1 MKTIPLIIL
10 LLMFFSCSPYPK
22 KTYKLYRKEYT
33 DFTYNTAVDSIEKKY
48 NVRLN
53 SLEKIEKFGGDLS
66 DEMYREFD
74 SIYRLISSDKQN
86 SEIKKYEYLE
96 KRDFVTDK
104 LDSIIGSRT
113 QEIANIHYNQKTGLI
128 LTLGGNG
135 FCGIEGKWYD
145 DLTLKYGFKYKTILC
160 SDMIFYEYNMAAMYN
175 NCAKKHLDSIN
186 GKGWEQKLED
196 EILEKKRDVKI
207 KTNFISVLKR
217 REYHIS
223 NKELLVFPKEVT
235 KLKNLKIL
243 YITGNYFTE
252 VDVSLANLKKMKRLY
267 LYSNKLDNFPKV
279 VLELSKLEWLFLNN
293 NQIEFIPENITTLN
307 KLAKLD
313 LSNNKLTDLP
323 KSLSNMKS
331 LKDIDITGND
341 FSEIPEV
348 LYDMTFLEKL
358 RIGCNKYEWKDN
370 KKIQN
375 QLTLLKKALP
385 YTKIY

>member
-1 MKTIPLIIL
+1 MQ
-10 LLMFFSCSPYPK
+10 
-22 KTYKLYRKEYT
+22 
-33 DFTYNTAVDSIEKKY
+33 
-48 NVRLN
+48 LN
-53 SLEKIEKFGGDLS
+53 SLANIEKTGEKLT
-66 DEMYREFD
+66 DELYSQYD
-74 SIYRLISSDKQN
+74 SIRMSLTDGEWFDRE
-86 SEIKKYEYLE
+86 SEIEYEVTKIDSLLG
-96 KRDFVTDK
+96 KR
-104 LDSIIGSRT
+104 IN
-113 QEIANIHYNQKTGLI
+113 EIVQKQYGNKTGLM

-135 FCGIEGKWYD
+135 SCGIGGKWYD
-145 DLTLKYGFKYKTILC
+145 NLTLKYGFKYKSILC
-160 SDMIFYEYNMAAMYN
+160 SDIIFYEHNMAAMYN
-175 NCAKKHLDSIN
+175 NYAKKHLDSIN

-217 REYHIS
+217 REYHIYS
-223 NKELLVFPKEVT
+223 KELLVFPKEVT

-279 VLELSKLEWLFLNN
+279 ILELSQLEWLFLNN

-331 LKDIDITGND
+331 LKELDVTDND
-341 FSEIPEV
+341 FSEIPKV
-348 LYDMTFLEKL
+348 LYDMGFLEKL

-370 KKIQN
+370 EKIQK
-375 QLTLLKKALP
+375 QLSLLKKALP
-385 YTKIY
+385 NTKIY

>member
-1 MKTIPLIIL
+1 
-10 LLMFFSCSPYPK
+10 
-22 KTYKLYRKEYT
+22 
-33 DFTYNTAVDSIEKKY
+33 
-48 NVRLN
+48 
-53 SLEKIEKFGGDLS
+53 
-66 DEMYREFD
+66 
-74 SIYRLISSDKQN
+74 
-86 SEIKKYEYLE
+86 
-96 KRDFVTDK
+96 
-104 LDSIIGSRT
+104 
-113 QEIANIHYNQKTGLI
+113 
-128 LTLGGNG
+128 
-135 FCGIEGKWYD
+135 
-145 DLTLKYGFKYKTILC
+145 C

-385 YTKIY
+385 YT

>member
-10 LLMFFSCSPYPK
+10 LLTLFSCSPYPK

-33 DFTYNTAVDSIEKKY
+33 GFAYNTAIDSIEKKY

-53 SLEKIEKFGGDLS
+53 SLERIEKFGSDLS
-66 DEMYREFD
+66 DEMYKEFD

-96 KRDFVTDK
+96 KRNFVTDK

-128 LTLGGNG
+128 LTLGGDG
-135 FCGIEGKWYD
+135 HCGIEGKWYD

-160 SDMIFYEYNMAAMYN
+160 SDMLFYEHNMAAMYN
-175 NCAKKHLDSIN
+175 NYAKRHLDSIN

-196 EILEKKRDVKI
+196 EILVKKRNIKI
-207 KTNFISVLKR
+207 KTDIISLLSTK
-217 REYHIS
+217 EYHIF
-223 NKELLVFPKEVT
+223 NRQLLVFPKEVT

-279 VLELSKLEWLFLNN
+279 VLLLSQLEWLFLNN
-293 NQIEFIPENITTLN
+293 NQIEFIPENITTLD
-307 KLAKLD
+307 KLTTLD
-313 LSNNKLTDLP
+313 LSTNKLTDLP

-331 LKDIDITGND
+331 LKELNVTDND

-348 LYDMTFLEKL
+348 LYDMSFLEKL

-370 KKIQN
+370 EKIQK
-375 QLTLLKKALP
+375 QLSLLKKALP
-385 YTKIY
+385 NTKIY